1 MNLKVNYEELLET
14 GKFVIEIDA
23 EIQQIFNELKNII
36 NSVSSSWSGND
47 SDTFIEEANKYID
60 EQMENRKKIELL
72 GNLIVT
78 LSNNYK
84 NKDNEFLNT
93 VKKGEID

>member
-14 GKFVIEIDA
+14 GKFVIQKDV
-23 EIQQIFNELKNII
+23 EIQQILNELKNII
-36 NSVSSSWSGND
+36 NSVSSSWSGTD

-84 NKDNEFLNT
+84 NKDNEFLNV